1 MIKDTE
7 LMNKICD
14 VSFPVA
20 IIITLLCRS
29 ILTAQ
34 TRPVPQQP
42 NKSTHDFVVK
52 AEGEITRRFG
62 EIRQKEE
69 LNLHVKQAALSE
81 AQQSMTKAETARF
94 AAQAALS
101 DRVKEVEAA
110 QLRVKQLQVST
121 PSQEQLKTAL
131 NVLRSAEE
139 AKNTAQLT
147 LSDRTSDIEL
157 GRANVLMAEVEV
169 NKAAEEASIN
179 NEIRTIQIRI
189 LETLTTRWLANP
201 TESNLIGLTDQ
212 ITSLSCAGGVY
223 ADPLWTSTP
232 NAGALIFYQTQGERS
247 RNEKPH
253 RLADLSNSRQKV
265 CQGSYYVWAER
276 IIGGQ
281 QRSTSDKNATIDIAL
296 DTPKVT
302 VVESH

>member
-1 MIKDTE
+1 
-7 LMNKICD
+7 MNKICD

-20 IIITLLCRS
+20 IILVLLCCS

-34 TRPVPQQP
+34 TNPVPQQS
-42 NKSTHDFVVK
+42 NKSTEDFVVK

-69 LNLHVKQAALSE
+69 VNLQVKHAALWE
-81 AQQSMTKAETARF
+81 ARQRIAKAEAARSG
-94 AAQAALS
+94 AQSALS
-101 DRVKEVEAA
+101 NRVKEVEAA
-110 QLRVKQLQVST
+110 QLRVKQVQQDQSAIPT
-121 PSQEQLKTAL
+121 QQELNTVL

-147 LSDRTSDIEL
+147 LSDRTSDVEL

-169 NKAAEEASIN
+169 NKVFQEARIN
-179 NEIRTIQIRI
+179 NEIRNIQIDI
-189 LETLTTRWLANP
+189 LNTLTKEWRTNP
-201 TESNLIGLTDQ
+201 SESNLIELTDQ
-212 ITSLSCAGGVY
+212 ITSLSCAGDIY
-223 ADPLWTSTP
+223 AEPLWTSSP
-232 NAGALIFYQTQGERS
+232 NAGAVIYFQTRGERS

-276 IIGGQ
+276 IIDGQ
-281 QRSTSDKNATIDIAL
+281 QKSTSDKNTTIDIAL